1 MTDVQPLAPD
11 KLFKRCDP
19 KLFDF
24 KTTKD
29 LEDLGDIIGQPRAVE
44 AVHFGI
50 GIAQEGY
57 NIFALGPVGVGKKS
71 LISRFFENRAKNE
84 PVPPDWC
91 YVHNFEHNHKPR
103 AIRLPAGLGSQ
114 FQNDMQQLVE
124 ELRTAISSAFES
136 DEYRARRQ
144 AIEEEFQ
151 EQQEGELEE
160 LREHAKEEGLT
171 LLRTPG
177 GLVFAPTKDDEVL
190 SPEDFQ
196 KLPEDERKRLESSV
210 DELQEQLQKVLQRV
224 PSWQRDLRAR
234 IKNLNQEITTLAA
247 GELINEIRQ
256 KYQDH
261 HEVVEFLD
269 EVEKDVIENA
279 RDFLPGDEGQAGGF
293 ENPLAALMARARPEP
308 SPLIRYQVNLI
319 VDNQDLDGAP
329 VIYEDNPTYQ
339 NLVGRVDHLAQMGAL
354 TTDFRMIKPGAL
366 HNANGGYL
374 ILDVRKVLQQPYAY
388 EALKRSLQSRNVTI
402 ESLGQML
409 SLISTV
415 SVEPEPIPLDVKV
428 ALLGDRMLYYLLSS
442 LDPDF
447 NELFKVQADF
457 EEQMDRTQENQELY
471 AQLISTMVRKNDLR
485 ALDRGAV
492 ARVIDHSARMVGDC
506 EKLSTQFNE
515 IVDLLREADYWAGE
529 NGNDFVKA
537 ADIQKAIDAHI
548 YRADRVR
555 ERMQEAI
562 LRETILIDTQGTKV
576 GQVNGLSVIMLGNF
590 SFGRPNR
597 ITARVRMGKGE
608 VINIEREVELSGP
621 IHSKGVLILA
631 GFLGARYAANR
642 PLSLTASL
650 VFEQSYSGVEGDSAS
665 SAELYALLS
674 AIAEAPIKQ
683 SFAITGSVNQHGQIQ
698 AIGGVNEKIE
708 GFFDICKH
716 RGLTGDQGVLIPAS
730 NVKNLILRQEVIAA
744 VEAGQFQIYPIENVD
759 QGIEILTGMPAGE
772 QDEDGNY
779 PQDTINGRVQAKL
792 IKLAETREDFGKH
805 AGEEGAS

>member
-1 MTDVQPLAPD
+1 MTDVQPLTPD

-19 KLFDF
+19 KLFEF
-24 KTTKD
+24 ETTAD
-29 LEDLGDIIGQPRAVE
+29 LDDLKDIIGQPRAVE
-44 AVHFGI
+44 AVRFGI

-57 NIFALGPVGVGKKS
+57 NIYALGPVGVGKKS
-71 LISRFFENRAKNE
+71 LVTKYFENRAKTE
-84 PVPPDWC
+84 PIPSDWC
-91 YVHNFEHNHKPR
+91 YVHNFEHNHKPN
-103 AIRLPAGLGSQ
+103 AISLPAGLGSQ
-114 FQNDMQQLVE
+114 FQKDMEQLVE

-151 EQQEGELEE
+151 EQQEADLEE
-160 LREHAKEEGLT
+160 LREHAKEHGLT

-177 GLVFAPTKDDEVL
+177 GLVFAPTKDDQVL
-190 SPEDFQ
+190 SPDDFQ
-196 KLPEDERKRLESSV
+196 KLPEDERKRLESNV
-210 DELQEQLQKVLQRV
+210 EELQEQLQKVLQRV
-224 PSWQRDLRAR
+224 PSWQRDLRSR
-234 IKNLNQEITTLAA
+234 IKKLNREVTSLAV
-247 GELINEIRQ
+247 GDLISEIRQ

-261 HEVVEFLD
+261 PEVLAYLE
-269 EVEKDVIENA
+269 EVENDVVENA

-293 ENPLAALMARARPEP
+293 DNPLAALMARARQEP
-308 SPLIRYQVNLI
+308 SPLVRYQVNLV

-329 VIYEDNPTYQ
+329 VIYEDNPSYQ
-339 NLVGRVDHLAQMGAL
+339 NLIGRVDHIAQMGAL

-374 ILDVRKVLQQPYAY
+374 VLDVRKVLQQPYAY
-388 EALKRSLQSRNVTI
+388 EALKRSLQSEKVTI

-415 SVEPEPIPLDVKV
+415 SLEPEPIPLDVKV
-428 ALLGDRMLYYLLSS
+428 ALLGDRMLYYLLNS

-457 EEQMDRTQENQELY
+457 EEQMDRTPANQELY
-471 AQLISTMVRKNDLR
+471 AQLISTMVRKNELR
-485 ALDRGAV
+485 ALDREAV
-492 ARVIDHSARMVGDC
+492 ARVIDHSARLVGDC

-529 NGNDFVKA
+529 NGNDFVKV

-555 ERMQEAI
+555 ERMQESI
-562 LRETILIDTQGTKV
+562 LRDTILVDTQGAKV

-631 GFLGARYAANR
+631 GFLGARYAADK

-674 AIAEAPIKQ
+674 GIAEVPIKQ
-683 SFAITGSVNQHGQIQ
+683 SFAVTGSVNQHGQIQ

-708 GFFDICKH
+708 GFFDICKR

-730 NVKNLILRQEVIAA
+730 NVKNLILRQDVIDA
-744 VEAGQFQIYPIENVD
+744 VEAGQFRIYPIESVD
-759 QGIEILTGMPAGE
+759 QGIEILTAMPAGE
-772 QDEDGNY
+772 QDEEGNY
-779 PQDTINGRVQAKL
+779 PQDTINGRVQARL
-792 IKLAETREDFGKH
+792 IELAEARGDFGRLSREDN
-805 AGEEGAS
+805 AS